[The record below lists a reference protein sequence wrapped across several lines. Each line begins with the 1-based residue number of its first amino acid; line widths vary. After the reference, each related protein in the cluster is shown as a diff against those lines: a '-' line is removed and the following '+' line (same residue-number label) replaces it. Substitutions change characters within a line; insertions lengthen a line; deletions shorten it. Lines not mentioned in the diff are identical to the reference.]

1 MVWSGNGSIHT
12 VKPTNAQMLKLH
24 SLRTIC
30 HNSDMFKSVLIIL
43 AQLLNI
49 ITAYIKTQMDY

>member
-1 MVWSGNGSIHT
+1 
-12 VKPTNAQMLKLH
+12 MLKLH